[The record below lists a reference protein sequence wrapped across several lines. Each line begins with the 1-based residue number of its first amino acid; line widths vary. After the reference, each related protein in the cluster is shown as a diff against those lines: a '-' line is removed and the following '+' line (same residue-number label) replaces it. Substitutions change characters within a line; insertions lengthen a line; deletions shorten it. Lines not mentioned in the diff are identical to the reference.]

1 MSAPLVG
8 TTLLTEHP
16 GCREHGIGVVGP
28 RSFADRKG
36 LDVMSDQLAS
46 YWYVAAVFRE
56 PGDLATAVA
65 DLRGHKVSAGRLLVI
80 ANHTAD
86 EVGNALKQAGP
97 VPIVSVDPGGAK
109 LREAGIKELP
119 HELHA
124 LLNAMYDSDP
134 REAGDAGDDGGRA
147 QVYVQLR
154 QDVADGAFVLIASV
168 PNPDEQLLGARALLR
183 ANCECVLT
191 HEMAAEPN

>member
-1 MSAPLVG
+1 
-8 TTLLTEHP
+8 
-16 GCREHGIGVVGP
+16 
-28 RSFADRKG
+28 
-36 LDVMSDQLAS
+36 MSDQLAS

-65 DLRGHKVSAGRLLVI
+65 GLREHNVSADRLLVI

-86 EVGNALKQAGP
+86 EAGKALKHAGP

-109 LREAGIKELP
+109 LRETGTKELP
-119 HELHA
+119 RELNA
-124 LLNAMYDSDP
+124 LLDAMYDSDP
-134 REAGDAGDDGGRA
+134 RETGDDGGRA

-154 QDVADGAFVLIASV
+154 QDVADGAFVLVANV
-168 PNPDEQLLGARALLR
+168 PNSDEQLLGARALLR

-191 HEMAAEPN
+191 HEMAAEPD